1 MGKIY
6 SPPASLRIPE
16 FNWKDVAA
24 YEAANK
30 KFIEDLK
37 AFCKSRN
44 NADHVGEV
52 IQFPVADGYAQ
63 YMVASLSPVELIH
76 LPLWDGY
83 EFEYANRLTKKD
95 IIERINQ
102 RKALEKLFGAR
113 NSGTNI

>member
-6 SPPASLRIPE
+6 SPPASLRVPELNWEDIP
-16 FNWKDVAA
+16 A

-44 NADHVGEV
+44 NAEHVGEV

-76 LPLWDGY
+76 LPLWDAW
-83 EFEYANRLTKKD
+83 EFQYASRLTKKD
-95 IIERINQ
+95 IIEKIEQ
-102 RKALEKLFGAR
+102 RKALEKLFSTKG
-113 NSGTNI
+113 